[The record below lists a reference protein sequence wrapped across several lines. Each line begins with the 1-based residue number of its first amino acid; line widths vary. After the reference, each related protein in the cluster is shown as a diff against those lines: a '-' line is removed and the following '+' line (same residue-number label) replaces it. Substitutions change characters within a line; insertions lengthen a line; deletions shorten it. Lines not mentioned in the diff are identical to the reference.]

1 MRPTM
6 KAFEMKRLAVIL
18 LAFAALG
25 GATASTA
32 AADEHVVS
40 TALAHDGQLVSL
52 LSGTYGEL
60 FPSGSEAQADVTVLA
75 LRRTQ
80 PDGQRLVEVV
90 PATLDQDTEEAAE
103 LMVEPVSGVSYIFWQ
118 SWTNQIHS
126 RFRVSSFDGETW
138 GEPID
143 VSGAIFALRTSPAFA
158 VTRDSFT
165 DIAVEGEKRVTR
177 TVLHIVWS
185 EEGVGNRWDTKY
197 APLVLEDGEY
207 IGQHPV
213 LVLNELVQG
222 EPAGAGSNLRVAP
235 VLRSRDGEN
244 GVVVAFLDQA
254 SGQVAAVELRFAAGE
269 LSILGDTVAAEVE
282 EGAPA
287 AADAAGVDRLVG
299 AIRTRLLGYAD
310 HLKPEILNPLASD
323 LERHL
328 RERLPKGSTSVG
340 SVRDGARAQLIDVG
354 FRLTDGRVR
363 RASGDARAQLI
374 DVGARS
380 DGPRRS
386 HRHDARSTMV
396 SNRRIPNLSST
407 PEILVSRQGGTL
419 ILAWSDAERV
429 HYQESTSD
437 SGWSAV
443 QQIRLT
449 DQIDRAKALAIL
461 QARVDQQ

>member
-1 MRPTM
+1 
-6 KAFEMKRLAVIL
+6 
-18 LAFAALG
+18 
-25 GATASTA
+25 
-32 AADEHVVS
+32 
-40 TALAHDGQLVSL
+40 
-52 LSGTYGEL
+52 
-60 FPSGSEAQADVTVLA
+60 
-75 LRRTQ
+75 
-80 PDGQRLVEVV
+80 
-90 PATLDQDTEEAAE
+90 
-103 LMVEPVSGVSYIFWQ
+103 
-118 SWTNQIHS
+118 
-126 RFRVSSFDGETW
+126 
-138 GEPID
+138 
-143 VSGAIFALRTSPAFA
+143 
-158 VTRDSFT
+158 
-165 DIAVEGEKRVTR
+165 
-177 TVLHIVWS
+177 
-185 EEGVGNRWDTKY
+185 
-197 APLVLEDGEY
+197 
-207 IGQHPV
+207 
-213 LVLNELVQG
+213 
-222 EPAGAGSNLRVAP
+222 
-235 VLRSRDGEN
+235 
-244 GVVVAFLDQA
+244 
-254 SGQVAAVELRFAAGE
+254 
-269 LSILGDTVAAEVE
+269 
-282 EGAPA
+282 
-287 AADAAGVDRLVG
+287 VG

-386 HRHDARSTMV
+386 HRHDARSAMV